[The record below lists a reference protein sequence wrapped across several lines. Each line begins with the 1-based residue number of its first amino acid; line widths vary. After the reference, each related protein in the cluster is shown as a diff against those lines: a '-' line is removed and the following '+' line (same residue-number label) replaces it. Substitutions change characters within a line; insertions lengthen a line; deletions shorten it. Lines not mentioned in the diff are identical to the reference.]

1 MFSRRH
7 VSRPTPVVL
16 VLGRI
21 LGAVLAGTG
30 TLANIA
36 IKDLWR
42 GTTAS
47 LPLTILLGALLYGAI
62 LFAQLQ
68 GIRMLVA
75 STPADLSFTPRL
87 RVLGIGVVASLVLA
101 DALIL
106 AAAIL
111 GLM

>member
-1 MFSRRH
+1 MFNGRH
-7 VSRPTPVVL
+7 VSPPTPVGL

-42 GTTAS
+42 ARTAS

-62 LFAQLQ
+62 IFAQLQ
-68 GIRMLVA
+68 GVRMLLA
-75 STPADLSFTPRL
+75 RTPADLSFTPRL
-87 RVLGIGVVASLVLA
+87 RVLGIGVVVSIVLA
-101 DALIL
+101 DALIV
-106 AAAIL
+106 AAAIF

>member
-1 MFSRRH
+1 MLNRRQ
-7 VSRPTPVVL
+7 VSPPTSVVL

-42 GTTAS
+42 GRTAS
-47 LPLTILLGALLYGAI
+47 LPLAIVLGTVLYGAI

-68 GIRMLVA
+68 GVRMLVA
-75 STPADLSFTPRL
+75 TTPADLSFTPRL
-87 RVLGIGVVASLVLA
+87 RVLGIGVVVSLILA
-101 DALIL
+101 DALIV